1 MDLTT
6 DEIIDLIDCVNNR
19 IDDLTDCAMF
29 GDASPETEGEIERMS
44 ALIVKLEDE
53 VSHEH

>member
-1 MDLTT
+1 MDLTK

-29 GDASPETEGEIERMS
+29 GDADEIESEIERMQ
-44 ALIVKLEDE
+44 ALIVKLGDE
-53 VSHEH
+53 VNND